1 MNKNF
6 FEIFEHFFDL
16 FSDVYVCNRVWS
28 AWSYD
33 TMTQEDFISLNDTEF
48 NQEFFDFLMT
58 KEFVINQEELILFLS
73 NYQGYYNSDFENKF
87 APECF
92 HDDWLSFY
100 SEDDIFDSYKK
111 CLIHLEKDNLLQ
123 TMENF

>member
-1 MNKNF
+1 MNDNF
-6 FEIFEHFFDL
+6 FQIFEPFFHT

-33 TMTQEDFISLNDTEF
+33 TMSQDDFISLNDTEF
-48 NQEFFDFLMT
+48 NQEFFDFLTT

-73 NYQGYYNSDFENKF
+73 NYQGYYNSDFENRF

-92 HDDWLSFY
+92 NDHWLDFY
-100 SEDDIFDSYKK
+100 DIEEIFKIYKE
-111 CLIHLEKDNLLQ
+111 CLINLEKNNLFEK
-123 TMENF
+123 MENF